1 MFPFRSFLAILVLVL
16 FTAATTGMPVLVH
29 YCGGEPTE
37 QACPPDECCGD
48 DAAADTEEDPCCTDE
63 VTVTSVEDD
72 ASQLSARTDVPPA
85 PEAVLPPS
93 LELPATADVRC
104 ATEAVRSE
112 APAPPPDLA
121 VLSIL
126 RI

>member
-1 MFPFRSFLAILVLVL
+1 MFPFRPILAILVLVL

-48 DAAADTEEDPCCTDE
+48 EATADPEEDPCCTDE
-63 VTVTSVEDD
+63 VTVTAVDDD
-72 ASQLSARTDVPPA
+72 APQLSSRPDIPPA
-85 PEAVLPPS
+85 PVADLPPV
-93 LELPATADVRC
+93 LDVST
-104 ATEAVRSE
+104 ATELRRAPVAPRSVG
-112 APAPPPDLA
+112 PAPPPDLA
-121 VLSIL
+121 VLSVL